1 MMNDMECTKLVVK
14 LNLKPQ
20 CKVLVIIVKVLVIV
34 NILVKGTI
42 TVAQTGTAAAP
53 HNRNKNVTFKNCAP
67 FTDCMK

>member
-1 MMNDMECTKLVVK
+1 MECTKLVVK
-14 LNLKPQ
+14 LNLKLQ

-42 TVAQTGTAAAP
+42 TVAQIGTAAAP
-53 HNRNKNVTFKNCAP
+53 HNRNKNVIFKNCAP

>member
-1 MMNDMECTKLVVK
+1 MNDMECTKLVVK
-14 LNLKPQ
+14 LNLKLQ

-42 TVAQTGTAAAP
+42 TVAQIGTAAAP
-53 HNRNKNVTFKNCAP
+53 HNRNKNVIFKNCAP

>member
-1 MMNDMECTKLVVK
+1 MNDMECTKLVVK
-14 LNLKPQ
+14 LNLKLQ

-42 TVAQTGTAAAP
+42 TVAQIGTTAAP
-53 HNRNKNVTFKNCAP
+53 HNRNKNVIFKNCAP